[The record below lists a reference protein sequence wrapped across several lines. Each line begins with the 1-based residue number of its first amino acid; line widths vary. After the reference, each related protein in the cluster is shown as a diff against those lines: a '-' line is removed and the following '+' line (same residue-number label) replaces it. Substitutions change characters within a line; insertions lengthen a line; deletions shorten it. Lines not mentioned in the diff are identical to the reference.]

1 MGAGGTPLLL
11 IAERRRAALDLVKR
25 KEPSCYLKKS
35 SVIYVLPSKR
45 LDLAVRRALRPF
57 VNIQALV
64 AKRLNSSYSKL
75 DDYQDRMNRG
85 ERLNQDQL
93 DAVSKHQEVSN
104 NLEFAKELQRS
115 FMALSQDIQKTIKKT
130 ARREQL
136 MREEA
141 EQKRLKTVLELQYI
155 LDKLGDDE
163 VRSDLK
169 QGTNGISILTEAEL
183 STLDEFYKLVEPER
197 DMNIRLNEQY
207 EQASIHL
214 WDLLEGKEKPICGTT
229 YKALK
234 EIVERILQT
243 SYFDSTHNHQN
254 GLCEEEETASAPAVE
269 DSVTEAEP
277 EPTEEYTEPSE
288 VESTEYVN
296 RQFMA
301 EAQFSNNEKEQV
313 DEWTVETVEVV
324 NSLQQPQATS
334 PPVPDAHTLTTV
346 AQADPLI
353 RRQRV
358 QDLMAQMQGPYN
370 FMQDSMLEFENQ
382 ALDPAIVSAQ
392 PMNPQTLQ
400 IPQMVCPP
408 VHAESR
414 LAQTTQVPVQPEAT
428 QASITLSTDQ
438 TPTSSPL
445 PAASQPQVFQAAS
458 SKPLHSSGINV
469 NAAPFQSMQTVFNM
483 NAPVPPV
490 NEPETLKQQNQYQ
503 TGYNQ
508 TFSNQPHPVEQ
519 SELQQE
525 QQLQTVV
532 GTYHGSPDQSHQVAG
547 NHQQPPQQNTGFPRN
562 GQPYYNSRGVSRGG
576 SRGTRGLM
584 NGYRGPANGFR
595 GGYDGYR
602 PSFAN
607 TPNSGYTQAQF
618 NAPRDYPN
626 YQRDGYQQNFKRGS
640 GQSGPRGAPR
650 GRGGPP
656 RPNRGMPQMNAQQEV
671 HSKGI
676 IFIAHKDKT
685 TVVSFILPGYGKK
698 CRLRCMFCPK
708 RTVNEKDLNGKYLDD
723 KLKQNHSTVTA
734 WRKSKYERKLPCFW
748 WKSYRSDYDKYY
760 ISFLIM
766 GNQELSLKMQR
777 KKVDNRIRI
786 QIENGVAERHRTLF
800 VIVGDR
806 GKDQVVILHHM
817 LSKAAVKARPTV
829 LWCYKKELG
838 FSSHRKKRMRQLQKK
853 IKSGMLDLKQDDPFE
868 LFIAATNIRY
878 CYYNETH
885 KILGN
890 TFGMCD
896 FEALTPNLLARTIET
911 VEGGG
916 IIAILLRTM
925 NSLKQLYT
933 MTMDVHSRY
942 RTEAHQDVVGRF
954 NERFILSLVSC
965 KTCVVVDDQL
975 NILPISSHA
984 ANISALPPRS
994 QAKGVLKFIEA
1005 ISEKTLRSTVALT
1018 AARGRGKSAALGLA
1032 IAGAV
1037 AFGYSN
1043 IFEHLDYEIIQSL
1056 NPEFSKAVVRV
1067 NVFRE
1072 HRQTIQYIHPADAVK
1087 LGQAELVVIDE
1098 AAAIPLPLVK
1108 NLLGPYLVFMAS
1120 TINGYEG
1127 TGRSLSLKL
1136 IQQLRQESAQAQ
1148 ASLTAE
1154 NKTTTTAKLSSART
1168 LHEVSLQESI
1178 RYAPGDPVE
1187 KWLNDLLCLDCLN
1200 ITRIIS
1206 GCPLPETSSEIF
1218 LQRLMALY
1226 VASHYKNSP
1235 NDLQML
1241 SDAPAHHL
1249 FCLLPPVPPSQNS
1262 LPEVLAVVQVCLE
1275 GEISRQSI
1283 MNSLSRGKKASGD
1296 LIPWNIS
1303 EQFQDPDFG
1312 SLSGGRIVRIAVH
1325 PDYQAMGYGSRALR
1339 LLQMYYEGK
1348 FPCLEE
1354 KVIQKPREIA
1364 TVSSEAVSLL
1374 EEAVMPRK
1382 DLPPLLLKLS
1392 ERQAEN
1398 LDYLGVSYGLTPRL
1412 LKFWKRALSRN
1423 ELEAVF
1429 IPYDLKRLEMYSR
1442 NMVDYHLIMDMIPII
1457 SRMYFLNKFGDMPLS
1472 ATQAA
1477 LLLGIGLQ
1485 HKSMDQLEKE
1495 IGLPSSQLMGLFN
1508 RTIRKVVQ
1516 LFNSVQE
1523 KAVEEQMAVMKEV
1536 VMEPTLKTLNEDLE
1550 EAAKEFQEKHKN
1562 EIGKLKDLDLSQYII
1577 RGDDEEWNEK
1587 RKAEVTTGPRQ
1598 EKKFKKKN
1606 LKLKLKK

>member
-1 MGAGGTPLLL
+1 
-11 IAERRRAALDLVKR
+11 
-25 KEPSCYLKKS
+25 
-35 SVIYVLPSKR
+35 
-45 LDLAVRRALRPF
+45 
-57 VNIQALV
+57 
-64 AKRLNSSYSKL
+64 
-75 DDYQDRMNRG
+75 
-85 ERLNQDQL
+85 
-93 DAVSKHQEVSN
+93 
-104 NLEFAKELQRS
+104 
-115 FMALSQDIQKTIKKT
+115 
-130 ARREQL
+130 
-136 MREEA
+136 
-141 EQKRLKTVLELQYI
+141 
-155 LDKLGDDE
+155 
-163 VRSDLK
+163 
-169 QGTNGISILTEAEL
+169 
-183 STLDEFYKLVEPER
+183 
-197 DMNIRLNEQY
+197 
-207 EQASIHL
+207 
-214 WDLLEGKEKPICGTT
+214 
-229 YKALK
+229 
-234 EIVERILQT
+234 
-243 SYFDSTHNHQN
+243 
-254 GLCEEEETASAPAVE
+254 
-269 DSVTEAEP
+269 
-277 EPTEEYTEPSE
+277 
-288 VESTEYVN
+288 
-296 RQFMA
+296 
-301 EAQFSNNEKEQV
+301 
-313 DEWTVETVEVV
+313 
-324 NSLQQPQATS
+324 
-334 PPVPDAHTLTTV
+334 
-346 AQADPLI
+346 
-353 RRQRV
+353 
-358 QDLMAQMQGPYN
+358 
-370 FMQDSMLEFENQ
+370 
-382 ALDPAIVSAQ
+382 
-392 PMNPQTLQ
+392 
-400 IPQMVCPP
+400 
-408 VHAESR
+408 
-414 LAQTTQVPVQPEAT
+414 
-428 QASITLSTDQ
+428 
-438 TPTSSPL
+438 
-445 PAASQPQVFQAAS
+445 
-458 SKPLHSSGINV
+458 
-469 NAAPFQSMQTVFNM
+469 
-483 NAPVPPV
+483 
-490 NEPETLKQQNQYQ
+490 
-503 TGYNQ
+503 
-508 TFSNQPHPVEQ
+508 
-519 SELQQE
+519 
-525 QQLQTVV
+525 
-532 GTYHGSPDQSHQVAG
+532 
-547 NHQQPPQQNTGFPRN
+547 
-562 GQPYYNSRGVSRGG
+562 
-576 SRGTRGLM
+576 
-584 NGYRGPANGFR
+584 
-595 GGYDGYR
+595 
-602 PSFAN
+602 
-607 TPNSGYTQAQF
+607 
-618 NAPRDYPN
+618 
-626 YQRDGYQQNFKRGS
+626 
-640 GQSGPRGAPR
+640 
-650 GRGGPP
+650 
-656 RPNRGMPQMNAQQEV
+656 
-671 HSKGI
+671 
-676 IFIAHKDKT
+676 
-685 TVVSFILPGYGKK
+685 
-698 CRLRCMFCPK
+698 
-708 RTVNEKDLNGKYLDD
+708 
-723 KLKQNHSTVTA
+723 
-734 WRKSKYERKLPCFW
+734 
-748 WKSYRSDYDKYY
+748 
-760 ISFLIM
+760 
-766 GNQELSLKMQR
+766 MQR

-786 QIENGVAERHRTLF
+786 QIENGVAERQRTLF

-890 TFGMCD
+890 TFGMCVLQD

-942 RTEAHQDVVGRF
+942 RTEAHQDVIGRF
-954 NERFILSLVSC
+954 NERFILSLASC

-994 QAKGVLKFIEA
+994 QEESQSPREVELKELKESLQDTQPVGTLVDVCKTLDQAKGVLKFIEA

-1043 IFEHLDYEIIQSL
+1043 IFVTSPSPDNLHTLFEFVFKGFDALQYQEHLDYEIIQSL

-1148 ASLTAE
+1148 ASITAE
-1154 NKTTTTAKLSSART
+1154 NKTTITAKLSSART

-1206 GCPLPETSSEIF
+1206 GCPLPETCDLYYVNRDTLFCYHRASETF

-1249 FCLLPPVPPSQNS
+1249 FCLLPPVPPTQNS

-1354 KVIQKPREIA
+1354 KVIRKPREIA

-1412 LKFWKRALSRN
+1412 LKFWKRSGFVPVYLRQTPNDLTGEHSCIMLKMLNEEEENTEESWLTAFWKDFRRRFLSLLSYQFSTFSPSLALNILQNKNVKQQSQSSLSRN

-1442 NMVDYHLIMDMIPII
+1442 NMVDYHLIMDMIPTI
-1457 SRMYFLNKFGDMPLS
+1457 SRLYFLNKFGAMPLS

-1485 HKSMDQLEKE
+1485 HKSVDQLEKE

-1536 VMEPTLKTLNEDLE
+1536 VMEPTLKSLNEDLE

-1577 RGDDEEWNEK
+1577 RGDDEEWNEVLSKAGQDASVVSLKSDKK
-1587 RKAEVTTGPRQ
+1587 RKSEVAIEPRQ
-1598 EKKFKKKN
+1598 EKKFKKKHP
-1606 LKLKLKK
+1606 KLKLKK